1 MATAL
6 IISPEFNPMQGDQDR
21 TDREMAKNEEV
32 PKQSIEEIVREIK
45 GEVADRRSV
54 GDYPI
59 GLEQQ
64 LEKYFSDMMRS
75 LHERDLATKPML
87 EAIEKLQSA
96 MDSFTIAIP
105 RSSKVPGVALV
116 HSLFA
121 RLNHRHA
128 QNLADQ
134 VQRIGDLV
142 ITIQQE
148 FIGLANQIYEHDA
161 RDSSRVLSS
170 VGDQLAVVD
179 HLAHLS
185 VEFETRIRKLEERA

>member
-21 TDREMAKNEEV
+21 TDREMARNEEV

-75 LHERDLATKPML
+75 LHERDLATKPMFVGAAWL
-87 EAIEKLQSA
+87 GRLFFLTHRESLPRPCWVPKEQRNWRLQ
-96 MDSFTIAIP
+96 
-105 RSSKVPGVALV
+105 
-116 HSLFA
+116 
-121 RLNHRHA
+121 
-128 QNLADQ
+128 Q
-134 VQRIGDLV
+134 
-142 ITIQQE
+142 
-148 FIGLANQIYEHDA
+148 
-161 RDSSRVLSS
+161 
-170 VGDQLAVVD
+170 
-179 HLAHLS
+179 
-185 VEFETRIRKLEERA
+185 